1 MKPAPRL
8 KRLVKVADLLRERL
22 RETKR
27 TSRELADAAE
37 VPAEYIDELI
47 AGRRRPPLP
56 SRTDVY
62 DKMTRFLGL
71 SRGDLAECAN
81 AERAGTAKADA
92 ARSEA
97 GNWRLLLALCEAAT
111 ARELERRARRGEAEP
126 LDLVARL
133 LGIAQGS
140 VRRTLDDQIALRVAA
155 AQRGVTYLALRLRV
169 LEFLDAT
176 LGTLTPEDIADFVR
190 PRIERWDVDLET
202 SVLRVVLRAHE
213 AQDRDRRRPAVRT
226 GTVRR
231 AG

>member
-8 KRLVKVADLLRERL
+8 KRLVKVGDLLKERL

-27 TSRELADAAE
+27 TSRELAEAAE
-37 VPAEYIDELI
+37 VPAEYVDELI

-71 SRGDLAECAN
+71 GRGDLAECAN
-81 AERAGTAKADA
+81 AERAGSAKTDA

-97 GNWRLLLALCEAAT
+97 GNWRLLLELCEAAT
-111 ARELERRARRGEAEP
+111 ARELERRVRRGEAEP
-126 LDLVARL
+126 WDLIERL

-140 VRRTLDDQIALRVAA
+140 VRRALDDQIALRVSAA
-155 AQRGVTYLALRLRV
+155 HRGLTYVALRLRV

-176 LGTLTPEDIADFVR
+176 LGTLTAEDVADFVQ

-202 SVLRVVLRAHE
+202 SVLRVVLRGHDAPE
-213 AQDRDRRRPAVRT
+213 RDRRRPAVRT

>member
-8 KRLVKVADLLRERL
+8 KRVVKVGDLLRERL

-27 TSRELADAAE
+27 TSRELAEAAE
-37 VPAEYIDELI
+37 VPAEYVDELI

-71 SRGDLAECAN
+71 GRGDLAECAN
-81 AERAGTAKADA
+81 AERAGTAAADA
-92 ARSEA
+92 SRSDA

-111 ARELERRARRGEAEP
+111 ARELERRARRGDAEP
-126 LDLVARL
+126 MGLVERL
-133 LGIAQGS
+133 LGIAQGA

-155 AQRGVTYLALRLRV
+155 AQRGVTYVALRLRV

-176 LGTLTPEDIADFVR
+176 LGTLTAADIADFVQ
-190 PRIERWDVDLET
+190 PRIQLWDADLET
-202 SVLRVVLRAHE
+202 GVLRVVLRAHD
-213 AQDRDRRRPAVRT
+213 APDRDRRRPVLRT
-226 GTVRR
+226 GTARR